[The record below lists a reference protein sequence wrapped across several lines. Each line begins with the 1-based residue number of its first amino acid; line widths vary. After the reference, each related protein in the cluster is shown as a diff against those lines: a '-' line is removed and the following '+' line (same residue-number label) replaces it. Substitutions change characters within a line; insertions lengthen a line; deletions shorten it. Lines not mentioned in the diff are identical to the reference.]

1 MCIGRLTVS
10 TLTLDDLDEAWQRV
24 RREPGELVGIWN
36 HELGQE
42 DIGMVVLEENKIQKV
57 KPKYDLSKVH
67 VMIGGRIEKVSKW
80 DVFPVGRARATIPF

>member
-1 MCIGRLTVS
+1 MP

-57 KPKYDLSKVH
+57 KPKYDLSKVY
-67 VMIGGRIEKVSKW
+67 VMISGRIDKLSKW

>member
-1 MCIGRLTVS
+1 VS
-10 TLTLDDLDEAWQRV
+10 TLTLDDLDEVWQRV

-36 HELGQE
+36 HELGHE

-67 VMIGGRIEKVSKW
+67 VMIGGRIEKLSKW
-80 DVFPVGRARATIPF
+80 DIFPVGHAKPTIPY

>member
-1 MCIGRLTVS
+1 MSVQTF
-10 TLTLDDLDEAWQRV
+10 DDLVDAWQLL

-42 DIGMVVLEENKIQKV
+42 EIGMVVLEENKIQKV
-57 KPKYDLSKVH
+57 KPKYDHSKVH

-80 DVFPVGRARATIPF
+80 DVFPVGRAVPTIPF

>member
-1 MCIGRLTVS
+1 MS
-10 TLTLDDLDEAWQRV
+10 TLTFDDLIESWQRV

-42 DIGMVVLEENKIQKV
+42 DIGMVVLEENKVQKV

-80 DVFPVGRARATIPF
+80 DVFPVGRAKSTIPY

>member
-1 MCIGRLTVS
+1 MS
-10 TLTLDDLDEAWQRV
+10 TLTFDDLVETWQRA

-42 DIGMVVLEENKIQKV
+42 DIGMVVKEENKIQKV
-57 KPKYDLSKVH
+57 KPKYDHSKVY
-67 VMIGGRIEKVSKW
+67 VMISGRIDKLSKW

>member
-1 MCIGRLTVS
+1 VSSLTI
-10 TLTLDDLDEAWQRV
+10 DDIVEEWQKV
-24 RREPGELVGIWN
+24 RRSPGELVGIWN

-42 DIGMVVLEENKIQKV
+42 DIGMVVMEENKIRKM

-80 DVFPVGRARATIPF
+80 DVFPVGRAKPTIPF

>member
-1 MCIGRLTVS
+1 MSTV
-10 TLTLDDLDEAWQRV
+10 TLDDLVESWQRI
-24 RREPGELVGIWN
+24 RRDPGELVGIWN

-67 VMIGGRIEKVSKW
+67 VMIGGRIEKLSKS
-80 DVFPVGRARATIPF
+80 DVFPVGSAKPTIPF

>member
-80 DVFPVGRARATIPF
+80 DVFPVGRAKPTIPF